1 MNALTQTE
9 QHDSL
14 GIGTIPRSLRRE
26 SHSSGHVAF
35 DA

>member
-9 QHDSL
+9 QHDPI
-14 GIGTIPRSLRRE
+14 GIAAIPRSFRRE
-26 SHSSGHVAF
+26 SSSSGHVSL